1 MFATAMT
8 AVAVRRASR
17 ASRVKT
23 SVSRVHAFHAH
34 HHHRPARPASSSSS
48 SSSIPRWPEILHHSF
63 IRSLPRSLSRVVVV
77 VVVTAHRLP
86 RTVRLPHVLPALAFA
101 EKHVRLPTHRDLE
114 SSRRRVRDGSRA
126 GRVAGHSSSRVARNG
141 DSRAGVDGGRRDERS
156 GATVEGGVRARG
168 GRRGGRA
175 RRRGGD
181 ETTRARRWGR
191 RGGGDAR
198 GGEGGWDRAGRDRR
212 EGCVVVVVGGGGTRR
227 EAGRRVVVYAS
238 LTGTSRR
245 FATSLRE
252 KLNAASS
259 ETFELVDAKSLD
271 DPERVLA
278 SGRDVIAIF
287 VVSTHEGGEA
297 PESGAWLAR
306 WAREAAYDERTGWM
320 YLKHVRYA
328 VYGCGNREYGD
339 NFNRAGRELDAQLAR
354 MGGERLARRC
364 DGDESGGRMEAQFEE
379 WGDKLVQRLS
389 SSQGRSVKDKDEGS
403 MSILDAKEDSA
414 EAEDSY
420 ESDVEGEPSIA
431 GSEDDQDMEDIAD
444 EHGGE
449 KKEMVTDALRGAL
462 TKQGYK
468 ILGSHSG
475 VKLCRWTK
483 AMLRGRG
490 GCYKHTF
497 YGIESHRCMET
508 TPSLACAN
516 KCTFCWRHHTN
527 PVGKTW
533 RWQMDDPLE
542 LVEAAVSEHC
552 KMVKQMKGVPG
563 VLPEKLAEGMNPKHC
578 ALSLVGEPIMYPEIG
593 KFVSELHSRKISTFL
608 VTNAQFPE
616 AITNLPPITQLYV
629 SVDAATPE
637 TLKAIDRPLFSDY
650 WERFVE
656 SLKSLRDKQQRTVY
670 RLTLVSGWNMEEVAA
685 YAKLIDLGK
694 PDFIEIKGVTYC
706 GSSDASSLT
715 MKNVPYHKDV
725 CEFGEAIVNL
735 RRQENGEE
743 EYGLAC
749 EHAHSCCILLARTK
763 DYKIDNEWHTWIDYD
778 KFQRLVAS
786 GEKFSS
792 LDYIERTPDWATYG
806 AEEAGFD
813 PEQTRHRKVRNHP
826 GKSETVAKVI

>member
-1 MFATAMT
+1 MD
-8 AVAVRRASR
+8 
-17 ASRVKT
+17 
-23 SVSRVHAFHAH
+23 
-34 HHHRPARPASSSSS
+34 SSSSS
-48 SSSIPRWPEILHHSF
+48 SSS
-63 IRSLPRSLSRVVVV
+63 
-77 VVVTAHRLP
+77 
-86 RTVRLPHVLPALAFA
+86 
-101 EKHVRLPTHRDLE
+101 
-114 SSRRRVRDGSRA
+114 
-126 GRVAGHSSSRVARNG
+126 SSSRVIRACAVVAVSAWCVARVVRAQRQRRAL
-141 DSRAGVDGGRRDERS
+141 DAGVTASASASASETVATNDGS
-156 GATVEGGVRARG
+156 SL
-168 GRRGGRA
+168 
-175 RRRGGD
+175 
-181 ETTRARRWGR
+181 TTRERRM
-191 RGGGDAR
+191 
-198 GGEGGWDRAGRDRR
+198 
-212 EGCVVVVVGGGGTRR
+212 
-227 EAGRRVVVYAS
+227 VVYATR
-238 LTGTSRR
+238 TGTSKR
-245 FATSLRE
+245 FARACAEALDAASGS
-252 KLNAASS
+252 LNAASGS
-259 ETFELVDAKSLD
+259 SSYEVVDLATID
-271 DPERVLA
+271 DPEAVFGDSTHA
-278 SGRDVIAIF
+278 VTAVF
-287 VVSTHEGGEA
+287 VVSTHDGGEV
-297 PESGAWLAR
+297 PTPSAWFAR
-306 WAREAAYDERTGWM
+306 WARESAYDERTGWM
-320 YLKHVRYA
+320 YLKHVKYA
-328 VYGCGNREYGD
+328 VFGCGNKEHGD
-339 NFNRAGRELDAQLAR
+339 DFNRAGRELDAQLAR
-354 MGGERLARRC
+354 MGAERLARRC
-364 DGDESGGRMEAQFEE
+364 DGDEASGRMEAQFEE
-379 WGDKLVQRLS
+379 WSAKLVR
-389 SSQGRSVKDKDEGS
+389 RIASVKESSASAHAKDAVMTELQGGS
-403 MSILDAKEDSA
+403 VEDDSVA
-414 EAEDSY
+414 AYASDDED
-420 ESDVEGEPSIA
+420 DDGAPSVA
-431 GSEDDQDMEDIAD
+431 GSEDDQDMEDIG
-444 EHGGE
+444 EGENNGE

-563 VLPEKLAEGMNPKHC
+563 VLPEKLEEGMNPKHC

-593 KFVSELHSRKISTFL
+593 KFVGELHSRKISTFL

-637 TLKAIDRPLFSDY
+637 TLKAIDRPLFADY
-650 WERFVE
+650 WDRFID
-656 SLKSLRDKQQRTVY
+656 SLKSLKDKQQRTVY

-685 YAKLIDLGK
+685 YAKLVDLGK

-735 RRQENGEE
+735 RRDENGEE

-749 EHAHSCCILLARTK
+749 EHAHSCCILLART
-763 DYKIDNEWHTWIDYD
+763 DRYKIDGEWYTWIDYD
-778 KFQRLVAS
+778 KFQNLVAS
-786 GEKFSS
+786 GEKFSA
-792 LDYIERTPDWATYG
+792 LDYIERTPSWATYG

-813 PEQTRHRKVRNHP
+813 PDQTRHRKVRNHP
-826 GKSETVAKVI
+826 GKLAPEVEVVA

>member
-1 MFATAMT
+1 MSGSARRW
-8 AVAVRRASR
+8 AVACALAVGVAVGARAVVVATRRRA
-17 ASRVKT
+17 RV
-23 SVSRVHAFHAH
+23 
-34 HHHRPARPASSSSS
+34 
-48 SSSIPRWPEILHHSF
+48 
-63 IRSLPRSLSRVVVV
+63 
-77 VVVTAHRLP
+77 
-86 RTVRLPHVLPALAFA
+86 
-101 EKHVRLPTHRDLE
+101 
-114 SSRRRVRDGSRA
+114 
-126 GRVAGHSSSRVARNG
+126 
-141 DSRAGVDGGRRDERS
+141 GVDGGAVKT
-156 GATVEGGVRARG
+156 GEGARG
-168 GRRGGRA
+168 DGRGNVKDVDGN
-175 RRRGGD
+175 G
-181 ETTRARRWGR
+181 
-191 RGGGDAR
+191 
-198 GGEGGWDRAGRDRR
+198 
-212 EGCVVVVVGGGGTRR
+212 VVVGGGGSSSETRT
-227 EAGRRVVVYAS
+227 EGGTRVVVYAS
-238 LTGTSRR
+238 LTGTSKR
-245 FATSLRE
+245 FAAALRE
-252 KLNAASS
+252 KLNATTS
-259 ETFELVDAKSLD
+259 ETFELLDAKSLD

-278 SGRDVIAIF
+278 SGRDVIAVF

-320 YLKHVRYA
+320 YLKNVRYA
-328 VYGCGNREYGD
+328 VFGCGNREYGD

-379 WGDKLVQRLS
+379 WGEKLVRRLL
-389 SSQGRSVKDKDEGS
+389 SSQGRSDKDEDEGS
-403 MSILDAKEDSA
+403 ISILDSKEDST
-414 EAEDSY
+414 EVEESY
-420 ESDVEGEPSIA
+420 ASDLEGEPSVA

-616 AITNLPPITQLYV
+616 AITNLPAITQLYV

-656 SLKSLRDKQQRTVY
+656 SLKSLKDKQQRTVY

-706 GSSDASSLT
+706 GSSDASTLT

-778 KFQRLVAS
+778 KFQSLVAS

-792 LDYIERTPDWATYG
+792 LDYIQRTPDWATYG

-826 GKSETVAKVI
+826 GKSETVAQVEV

>member
-1 MFATAMT
+1 MAR
-8 AVAVRRASR
+8 VA
-17 ASRVKT
+17 
-23 SVSRVHAFHAH
+23 
-34 HHHRPARPASSSSS
+34 
-48 SSSIPRWPEILHHSF
+48 
-63 IRSLPRSLSRVVVV
+63 
-77 VVVTAHRLP
+77 
-86 RTVRLPHVLPALAFA
+86 AFA
-101 EKHVRLPTHRDLE
+101 IGVVAGA
-114 SSRRRVRDGSRA
+114 SACVAGAARA
-126 GRVAGHSSSRVARNG
+126 GS
-141 DSRAGVDGGRRDERS
+141 
-156 GATVEGGVRARG
+156 ARG
-168 GRRGGRA
+168 GGGDGDARAGGARARAAEASA
-175 RRRGGD
+175 RRRAEDEGGKRADDADDAEDGED
-181 ETTRARRWGR
+181 ET
-191 RGGGDAR
+191 
-198 GGEGGWDRAGRDRR
+198 
-212 EGCVVVVVGGGGTRR
+212 
-227 EAGRRVVVYAS
+227 RVVVYATR
-238 LTGTSRR
+238 TGTARR
-245 FATSLRE
+245 YAATIRRR
-252 KLNAASS
+252 LNDEDAAATGGKRGYALLDAAS
-259 ETFELVDAKSLD
+259 LVD
-271 DPERVLA
+271 PEKVLA
-278 SGRDVIAIF
+278 GGKRVVAIF
-287 VVSTHEGGEA
+287 VVSTHDGGEA
-297 PESGAWLAR
+297 PESSAWFAR

-320 YLKHVRYA
+320 YLKNVRYA
-328 VYGCGNREYGD
+328 VFGCGNREYGD

-364 DGDESGGRMEAQFEE
+364 DGDEASGRMEKQFEE
-379 WGDKLVQRLS
+379 WGEKVIRRLS
-389 SSQGRSVKDKDEGS
+389 NSTASSGDDAAHSRVGVAEERDQSEYASEGEDDEGG
-403 MSILDAKEDSA
+403 ASA
-414 EAEDSY
+414 
-420 ESDVEGEPSIA
+420 A
-431 GSEDDQDMEDIAD
+431 GSEDGQDMEDIA
-444 EHGGE
+444 EGEGGE

-563 VLPEKLAEGMNPKHC
+563 VLPEKLEEGMNPKHC

-637 TLKAIDRPLFSDY
+637 TLKAIDRPLFADY
-650 WERFVE
+650 WDRFIGSLT
-656 SLKSLRDKQQRTVY
+656 SLKDKQQRTVY

-685 YAKLIDLGK
+685 YAKLIDLGQ

-735 RRQENGEE
+735 RRRENGEE

-749 EHAHSCCILLARTK
+749 EHAHSCCILLART
-763 DYKIDNEWHTWIDYD
+763 DRYKIDDEWYTWIDYD
-778 KFQRLVAS
+778 KFQTLVAS
-786 GEKFSS
+786 GEKFKA
-792 LDYIERTPDWATYG
+792 LDYIERTPSWATYG

-826 GKSETVAKVI
+826 GKLTSDEPPE

>member
-34 HHHRPARPASSSSS
+34 RPARPASSSSS
-48 SSSIPRWPEILHHSF
+48 SSSSIPRSPEILHHHPCILSF
-63 IRSLPRSLSRVVVV
+63 ARSLARRPRRRRRHRARSS
-77 VVVTAHRLP
+77 HRLP
-86 RTVRLPHVLPALAFA
+86 RTVRLPHVLPALAVA
-101 EKHVRLPTHRDLE
+101 EKHVRLSTHRE
-114 SSRRRVRDGSRA
+114 SSRRRVRARA
-126 GRVAGHSSSRVARNG
+126 SGQDASGEGHSSSRVARDG
-141 DSRAGVDGGRRDERS
+141 DSRAGIDGGRRDERS
-156 GATVEGGVRARG
+156 GATVDGGVRARG

-181 ETTRARRWGR
+181 ETTRARRRGR
-191 RGGGDAR
+191 
-198 GGEGGWDRAGRDRR
+198 
-212 EGCVVVVVGGGGTRR
+212 
-227 EAGRRVVVYAS
+227 RRVVVYAS

-328 VYGCGNREYGD
+328 VFGCGNREYGD

-389 SSQGRSVKDKDEGS
+389 SSQGRSVKDEGS
-403 MSILDAKEDSA
+403 MSILDAKEDAA

-826 GKSETVAKVI
+826 GKSETVAKVM